1 MLFIDIWG
9 SSITVL
15 HIVYRFTTANDD
27 LIEGGVPSIWIFFF
41 RSFCESRILLRILIG
56 WSFRQDSVRDAGCA
70 GANHGSDERS

>member
-41 RSFCESRILLRILIG
+41 DHFVNREFCYEFL
-56 WSFRQDSVRDAGCA
+56 
-70 GANHGSDERS
+70 